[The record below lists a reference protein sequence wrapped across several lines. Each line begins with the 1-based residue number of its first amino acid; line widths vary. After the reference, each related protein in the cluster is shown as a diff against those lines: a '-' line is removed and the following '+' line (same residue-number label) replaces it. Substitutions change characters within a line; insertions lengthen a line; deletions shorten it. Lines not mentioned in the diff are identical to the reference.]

1 MEALVV
7 LLVTLTLILFVALGL
22 LLFLRYKLRKDP
34 LAVNKLR
41 QRLRSLLSNIL
52 ANPRQLIRN
61 FRSIRNDASQTT
73 GGTGQ
78 SPISAQ
84 LTDVRIEDNNEEEVE
99 ENNNLEAYISDENPH
114 LPPVNPIL
122 FKPNIR
128 TQGFSIRTGY
138 SYLLNS
144 TGSVCIAFLTQIHE
158 ALSQK
163 EKGERWTGSTVTRE
177 IVLSNQI
184 CPAFDLINLLL
195 QLALLAKGETQ
206 SQIVDFLHC
215 PVDGD
220 TGEPLL
226 ERYQR
231 FVTKFLPSLFAK
243 DCKLGRTTI
252 GIPKFITQASL
263 NRVNKTV
270 IDELRAGPFWALQ
283 EVDPSELGLFTKR
296 LIDKAELKD
305 SEFFSALLEE
315 SIRPA
320 APKFDGEVSA
330 FPVVRDLG
338 LIIVQQSE
346 FSLDFGFDNSRIRRN
361 QGLAGGMKGGGEDGE
376 NFSADSRLLPIT
388 QKEPR
393 QVKSKPQRLPAT
405 STGLFIFKNHSLT
418 DESLKKMTKSTTIAA
433 PSLSIAIKQ
442 HEIPFVYIPTS
453 ETIRYFHCYYSR
465 ESEKPILR
473 ANEGQHTVAALEI
486 PLANPG
492 FAIRILMPYACG
504 LFDLTPKQVT
514 YTLLCW
520 DTICKQNSIT
530 ETKSPPIALPLLST
544 CTASYHL
551 REMLHSLGVKAA
563 FSPAEAEFD
572 RLCSR
577 DEFSGRPVKPLW
589 IEEMSYFTTLDFA
602 VDLDKYKQGPVIDPG
617 STSADT
623 IAVKRAFYFA
633 IVCYLPSEVNR
644 KGDGEMINEPNQA
657 VGSGHSIS
665 SPTKPRTSPFRGL
678 ALPLNFGCITNPAM
692 TYKNY
697 TGKGLN

>member
-361 QGLAGGMKGGGEDGE
+361 QGLAGGMKGGGED
-376 NFSADSRLLPIT
+376 
-388 QKEPR
+388 
-393 QVKSKPQRLPAT
+393 
-405 STGLFIFKNHSLT
+405 
-418 DESLKKMTKSTTIAA
+418 
-433 PSLSIAIKQ
+433 
-442 HEIPFVYIPTS
+442 
-453 ETIRYFHCYYSR
+453 
-465 ESEKPILR
+465 
-473 ANEGQHTVAALEI
+473 
-486 PLANPG
+486 
-492 FAIRILMPYACG
+492 
-504 LFDLTPKQVT
+504 
-514 YTLLCW
+514 
-520 DTICKQNSIT
+520 
-530 ETKSPPIALPLLST
+530 
-544 CTASYHL
+544 
-551 REMLHSLGVKAA
+551 
-563 FSPAEAEFD
+563 
-572 RLCSR
+572 
-577 DEFSGRPVKPLW
+577 
-589 IEEMSYFTTLDFA
+589 
-602 VDLDKYKQGPVIDPG
+602 
-617 STSADT
+617 
-623 IAVKRAFYFA
+623 
-633 IVCYLPSEVNR
+633 
-644 KGDGEMINEPNQA
+644 
-657 VGSGHSIS
+657 
-665 SPTKPRTSPFRGL
+665 
-678 ALPLNFGCITNPAM
+678 
-692 TYKNY
+692 
-697 TGKGLN
+697 